1 MLSEVIKIV
10 HDGKISLDHARKILY
25 EAIEK
30 KQDPITLIEKQNLH
44 QIDDEEELLKLITG
58 LMDENKEIVRQYVEK
73 GNMGAINFF
82 IGQTM
87 KKSNRQA
94 NPTKSKEI
102 IIKELER
109 RKK

>member
-1 MLSEVIKIV
+1 
-10 HDGKISLDHARKILY
+10 
-25 EAIEK
+25 
-30 KQDPITLIEKQNLH
+30 
-44 QIDDEEELLKLITG
+44 
-58 LMDENKEIVRQYVEK
+58 MDENKEIVRQYVEE

-94 NPTKSKEI
+94 NPNKSKDL